1 MRCSAQ
7 DERSLNFAYEIPRV
21 FANAYET
28 VSDAALAK
36 GDKKKVIDVL
46 TRYAAVGGRNPDTLK
61 KLAVL
66 QEEAG
71 DKRAAAATLE
81 KVNFIYPIKDDV
93 MHKRL
98 GGIYLGLNNPPG
110 AVREFSAWLAEKP
123 NDKADAHYH
132 LARAYQ
138 AANQAGQAEEHVLEA
153 LETAPGF
160 KPAQKLLLELNAQKK

>member
-1 MRCSAQ
+1 M
-7 DERSLNFAYEIPRV
+7 Y
-21 FANAYET
+21 
-28 VSDAALAK
+28 
-36 GDKKKVIDVL
+36 
-46 TRYAAVGGRNPDTLK
+46 TRYAAIGGRDPDPLK

-71 DKRAAAATLE
+71 DNRGAAATLE
-81 KVNFIYPIKDDV
+81 KVNFIYPIKDDA

-98 GGIYLGLNNPPG
+98 GNLYLGLGNPQF

-138 AANQAGQAEEHVLEA
+138 SAHQPDKAEDHILEA
-153 LETAPGF
+153 LEAAPGF
-160 KPAQKLLLELNAQKK
+160 RPAQKLLLELNAQKTVQKK